1 LIFLSIIIFSKEKM
15 KEMGKYGKNLV
26 QNPKYELGLEGMGK
40 GRQCPAMTYMSNELV
55 PGSNVYVEIGWV
67 WDIPDPNHIPEHE
80 HSDSDE
86 FVFHIGSDHN
96 NPEDLGGEIEFVVGG
111 ETLEIN
117 KTSVVYIPKGVV
129 HGPLKWKS
137 FTRPHIQMTMIM
149 NAGTLA
155 EAAPAGYK
163 GK

>member
-1 LIFLSIIIFSKEKM
+1 LDE
-15 KEMGKYGKNLV
+15 N
-26 QNPKYELGLEGMGK
+26 
-40 GRQCPAMTYMSNELV
+40 
-55 PGSNVYVEIGWV
+55 GWI
-67 WDIPDPNHIPEHE
+67 WDIPDPNHIPEHVY
-80 HSDSDE
+80 SNSDE

-111 ETLEIN
+111 ETLEI
-117 KTSVVYIPKGVV
+117 KKASAVYIPKGVV
-129 HGPLKWKS
+129 HGPLKWES

-155 EAAPAGYK
+155 EAAPAGYR